1 MRNSIYRNGKLLDN
15 VVMDQT
21 REEFY
26 ARHPELVDELGN
38 PFGTS

>member
-1 MRNSIYRNGKLLDN
+1 
-15 VVMDQT
+15 VMDQT